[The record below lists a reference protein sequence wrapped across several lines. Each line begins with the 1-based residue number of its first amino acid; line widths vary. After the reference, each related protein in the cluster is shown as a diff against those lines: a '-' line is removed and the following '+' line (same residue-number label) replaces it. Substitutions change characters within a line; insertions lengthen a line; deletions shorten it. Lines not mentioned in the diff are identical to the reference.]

1 MRIIL
6 IILSFLI
13 WSINFPSLADIGT
26 SLDISRLIYSGR
38 TMGMGGAHV
47 ALSDDGE
54 GVFTNPSGLAG
65 IEFPQASGLT
75 RKILLEETIYSL
87 YSLALPTKWGTF
99 GVGYAN
105 ARIAGSV
112 PTMRDPGTNRIMID
126 PSGYAS
132 NYENGVIMLTYAR
145 QLPWRK
151 ISVGCNLKFFNQNIN
166 TIQLIDSATGTN
178 LDLSASYKPLTY
190 LNFGVNF
197 QNILSNTVNWS
208 KTSEKIG
215 GYTKIGAALNLL
227 GENTAEALYQYPQ
240 SVVACLDLDL
250 PRDILSPIP
259 LLHFG
264 VEWSAS
270 KMLALRAGLNQQTSG
285 TGLTFGVGLQS
296 SAYRFDYAFAQILGV
311 LGDNPHYF
319 SISYVGDRVL
329 STKEKFK
336 RAESD
341 IKFINPKDRS
351 LTTSELIPIKAELKG
366 RKVYEHKNIWTVPI
380 FETTSEVYE
389 VQGPPVDLISGRY
402 NDYPINQTGTVE
414 VFTLL
419 DLGRNAIK
427 FSGYTRPEGAL
438 VSSEVRILRIIP
450 YQDVPADYWAI
461 EPITLS
467 SILGLLKGYPDKRFK
482 PEKGITRAEL
492 TALLVRTEKI
502 DLERWQKVKKFTD
515 VKDKWYVPYIN
526 FGAELGLVT
535 GYPDKTFKPD
545 KILNRAEGVAI
556 LSRFAKLIEKEG
568 LAFPDLK
575 LAFWANKY
583 IQPAKDA
590 GLLLFLESKDF
601 EPAKPFTRSEA
612 AEVLYRTEPIQKR
625 VNVFWDYGII
635 K

>member
-1 MRIIL
+1 ML
-6 IILSFLI
+6 IIFLSFLF
-13 WSINFPSLADIGT
+13 WSVNFPSLADTGT
-26 SLDISRLIYSGR
+26 SLDISRIIYSGR

-47 ALSDDGE
+47 ALSNDGE
-54 GVFTNPSGLAG
+54 GIFTNPSGLAG
-65 IEFPQASGLT
+65 IEFPQFSGLT
-75 RKILLEETIYSL
+75 RKILLEETIYTL
-87 YSLALPTKWGTF
+87 YGLAFPTRWGTIGF
-99 GVGYAN
+99 GYAN
-105 ARIAGSV
+105 SYISGSP
-112 PTMRDPGTNRIMID
+112 PTMRDPGTERIMID
-126 PSGYAS
+126 PSGYAT

-145 QLPWRK
+145 KLPWHK
-151 ISVGCNLKFFNQNIN
+151 ISVGCNLKYFSQSIN

-178 LDLSASYKPLTY
+178 LDLSASYQPLPY
-190 LNFGVNF
+190 FNLGINF
-197 QNILSNTVNWS
+197 QNTLSNTVNWS

-227 GENTAEALYQYPQ
+227 GENNGEALYQYPQ

-250 PRDILSPIP
+250 PRNILSPIP

-264 VEWSAS
+264 LEWSPS

-285 TGLTFGVGLQS
+285 IGLTFGVGLQS
-296 SAYRFDYAFAQILGV
+296 SAYRFDYAFAQIPGV

-319 SISYVGDRVL
+319 SISYVGDRIL

-336 RAESD
+336 RAEPD
-341 IKFINPKDRS
+341 IKFLSPKDRS
-351 LTTSELIPIKAELKG
+351 LTTSQLIHIKAELKA

-389 VQGPPVDLISGRY
+389 VQSSPVDLINGRY

-419 DLGRNAIK
+419 DPGRNVIK
-427 FSGYTRPEGAL
+427 FSGYTSPEGAL

-450 YQDVPADYWAI
+450 YQDVPIDYWVI
-461 EPITLS
+461 DSITLD
-467 SILGLLKGYPDKRFK
+467 SILGLIKGYPDNRFK

-492 TALLVRTEKI
+492 TALLARTEKI

-556 LSRFAKLIEKEG
+556 LSRFARLIEKEG

-583 IQPAKDA
+583 IQPAKEA
-590 GLLLFLESKDF
+590 GLLKHLEGKDF
-601 EPAKPFTRSEA
+601 EPNKPFTRSEA
-612 AEVLYRTEPIQKR
+612 AEVLYRTEPIQRR
-625 VNVFWDYGII
+625 VNAFWDYGII